1 MSCPSPPAPDAAFR
15 DLPSLVAAHARARPT
30 APALS
35 CGPRTLD
42 WAGFDAQVER
52 VAASL
57 QRDGLVARQCVAIC
71 AAASIGYV
79 VAFVGALRAGLAV
92 APLAPG
98 STPEQLAAMAGDARA
113 RLVFV
118 DAPTAARG
126 VAWPDGARIVPVE
139 ALESDAPSTAPPS
152 ITPPSSGSLPS
163 CSSSA
168 SSPPWL
174 CAPGTRAK
182 PVAIEPDWPFNIIYS
197 SGTTGTPKGIVQPHA
212 MRWAHVRRGA
222 LSGYGPQART
232 LIATPLYSNTTLVCL
247 MPTLGWGGCAVL
259 MPKFEVEGYLAL
271 AEAERIT
278 HTMLVPVQYQRL
290 MAHPRFGAHDLSSFR
305 FKFCTSAPFAAE
317 LKADVLARWPGGLV
331 EYYGMTEGGGTCI
344 LHAHVHPHKLHTVG
358 QPSEGHD
365 IRLIDEQGV
374 EVPRH
379 TPGGASV
386 ASGEVV
392 GRSPAMMT
400 GYHGQSAL
408 TREAE
413 WFDEQG
419 RRYIRTGDIGRFD
432 ADGFLILHDRRKDMV
447 ISGGFNIYPSD
458 LEAVLRQHPQVADVA
473 VAGVPSAR
481 WGETPVAFVVA
492 RPNPAPCGPAASS
505 TSEEAPSLSPG
516 MSQPALAATLRD
528 WANAQLGKT
537 QRLAAV
543 QLMAELPR
551 NAIGKVLKREL
562 RAHWIAQ
569 HETPD
574 PGADPSGTP
583 GAQP

>member
-1 MSCPSPPAPDAAFR
+1 LR
-15 DLPSLVAAHARARPT
+15 DLPSLVAEHAQARPG
-30 APALS
+30 APALV
-35 CGPRTLD
+35 CGAQALN
-42 WAGFDAQVER
+42 WADFDAQVER

-57 QRDGLVARQCVAIC
+57 QRDGLVPRQCVAIC
-71 AAASIGYV
+71 AASSLGYV

-98 STPEQLAAMAGDARA
+98 STPEQLSAMAEDAQA
-113 RLVFV
+113 RLVFIDEEV
-118 DAPTAARG
+118 AARR
-126 VAWPDGARIVPVE
+126 VPWPDSVRVVPLE
-139 ALESDAPSTAPPS
+139 ALLPGESAAAPS
-152 ITPPSSGSLPS
+152 
-163 CSSSA
+163 
-168 SSPPWL
+168 WL
-174 CAPGTRAK
+174 CAPGTRAQ

-271 AEAERIT
+271 AEAQRIT

-317 LKADVLARWPGGLV
+317 LKADILARWPGGLV

-365 IRLIDEQGV
+365 IRLIDEQGA
-374 EVPRH
+374 EVPR

-400 GYHGQSAL
+400 GYHGQPTL

-413 WFDEQG
+413 WFDGEG
-419 RRYIRTGDIGRFD
+419 LRYIRTGDIGRFD
-432 ADGFLILHDRRKDMV
+432 EDGFLILHDRRKDMV

-458 LEAVLRQHPQVADVA
+458 LEAVLRRHPKVADAA
-473 VAGVPSAR
+473 VVGVPSAR

-492 RPNPAPCGPAASS
+492 RAGAAPDAPTPTQTAH
-505 TSEEAPSLSPG
+505 APSLSPDT
-516 MSQPALAATLRD
+516 SQDALAATLRD

-543 QLMAELPR
+543 RLVAELPR
-551 NAIGKVLKREL
+551 SPIGKVLKREL
-562 RAHWIAQ
+562 RARWDAQ
-569 HETPD
+569 NDAPH
-574 PGADPSGTP
+574 PGPERPVDPS
-583 GAQP
+583 AAS